1 MPFKP
6 KLIPTLFTIPALI
19 ALIALGVWQLQ
30 RLEWK
35 ETLIDRLTTR
45 ATAQAES
52 LPPGNLSLD
61 EWEFRMVTMSGHFLH
76 EQELFL
82 LNRSLNGNPGLH
94 VITPFR
100 RTDVPNNPI
109 VLVNRGWVPFEGN
122 DRSLRPDGLIPGET
136 TVEGIVRFQRPITG
150 LQRVFLPL
158 NEPENNVWYS
168 INKAEMSSV
177 VGEPLVNYYVVDG
190 NDQVP
195 GQFPVGK
202 QWTLDIRNNH
212 LEYALTWFFMAIVLS
227 VIYVMF
233 HRQQAK
239 ASHE

>member
-19 ALIALGVWQLQ
+19 TLIALGVWQLQ

-35 ETLIDRLTTR
+35 ETLIERLTTR
-45 ATAQAES
+45 AEAPAEG
-52 LPPGNLSLD
+52 LPPGDLSLE
-61 EWEFRMVTMSGHFLH
+61 EWEFRKVMMRGHFLH
-76 EQELFL
+76 DQELFL

-100 RTDVPNNPI
+100 RTDVPNAPI
-109 VLVNRGWVPFEGN
+109 VLVNRGWVPFEGK

-136 TVEGIVRFQRPITG
+136 TVEGLVRFQRPITG
-150 LQRVFLPL
+150 LQRVFLPP

-168 INKAEMSSV
+168 IDQGEMASALE
-177 VGEPLVNYYVVDG
+177 EPLTNFYVVDG
-190 NDQVP
+190 NNQVP
-195 GQFPVGK
+195 GKFPVGR

-227 VIYVMF
+227 VIYVLF
-233 HRQQAK
+233 HRQETKTSDA
-239 ASHE
+239 